1 VWNLV
6 KQFKTKFKFNTPKE
20 EKDRR
25 FFIVRFRWWHPFNI
39 EKFIE
44 VYRNRFDIEERPDYI
59 GWGKIEV
66 FAEIRKEYRIKA
78 DTLFAFVTQYK
89 AILFQKDYTPLTKK
103 DEELKDIILKEYPRI
118 RDTPLI

>member
-1 VWNLV
+1 MWNLV

-20 EKDRR
+20 EKDTR
-25 FFIVRFRWWHPFNI
+25 FFKVRFRWWHPFNI

-44 VYRNRFDIEERPDYI
+44 VNRNRFDIEERPDYI

-89 AILFQKDYTPLTKK
+89 AILFQKDHAPLTKK

-118 RDTPLI
+118 RETPLI